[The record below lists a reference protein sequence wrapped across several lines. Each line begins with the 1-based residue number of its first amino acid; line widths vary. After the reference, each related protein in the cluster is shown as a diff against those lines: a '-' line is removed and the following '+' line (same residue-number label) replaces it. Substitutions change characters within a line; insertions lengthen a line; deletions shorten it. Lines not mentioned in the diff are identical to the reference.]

1 MESMGTKAMVKTVSD
16 EDFLIERPFGDISHE
31 ILKEWYEAAA
41 LFIDAKNLFS
51 DEKSFV
57 GAVNNC
63 FKSLASHPT
72 NFDHHISGARHGV
85 YATARRANSKKER
98 IQKTRAFLL
107 LEQMFQGFTYSQH
120 PLLEKPDITTERIRI
135 PSPLLFLRRLLT
147 SEDYL
152 ASEFYAHAVVRAE
165 IFAATVRSFPPTKD
179 KNLYEYVGEQIDYR
193 SVSAALNTMISYSNK
208 RESTYISKPIEFII
222 GHYLAS
228 LGLARISLSRNPQ
241 EHGPKRAEYRIFSV
255 SEFFK
260 HKCLDIL
267 PKKTKDK
274 RDDFGYEIKLTVSSS
289 DLPSIPQI
297 LNDLEGIP
305 FPVPGAKTVFAGGVR
320 MTENGGAVVRISGK
334 SGSGKT
340 SLALA
345 TCVGLAPLGTETFY
359 LSCEEEKDD
368 LLDRI
373 STVTPSF
380 INTNRAF
387 SSKGLEGI
395 SHTNSDS
402 GNLSEV
408 GWFHTYHLNSNDARS
423 NFEDALSFVDQIM
436 EQYKEE
442 KGGHPRYR
450 APGTVPYVV
459 VLDGIHELVD
469 RDALELIMKEPA
481 NDSDEF
487 ADGPIAELH
496 RLIEKYRKLNVLVI
510 LVSADFDTPVFSS
523 LDYLVD
529 VVVDLDNNHTLDT
542 PHKPLRTASLT
553 KTRRQFSNTGTHK
566 FHISKRDGVRFYP
579 NLEATIEQFKSRNW
593 QQPDDE
599 FFFDFLTNKEP
610 RLQIFNKS
618 QTVIAGKG
626 SGGKA
631 GFALRLLTSPLVP
644 KNEGSR
650 SLEDLT
656 IDTNETM
663 RRRCLVIS
671 FLYPESYYSGLVD
684 KIRRSKF
691 SDNATDYPSP
701 DFDFSALTFYP
712 GYVTP
717 EVLLTKVADK
727 LRAAEL
733 QGYPFDSIL
742 LDGLHNVFLQFPL
755 LETSTLIWP
764 MLSEMFRRL
773 GLNVV
778 TTHSH
783 FDVLGMSDTPI
794 LAADVMSVAHRSTP
808 LLQALINAADYYLD
822 VSSAYNNE
830 KVKDRSDRD
839 NLYQV
844 RVATAFG
851 QAVPRSALA
860 FWDREAMQVKD
871 LASLL

>member
-1 MESMGTKAMVKTVSD
+1 MTAEASSRTVTD
-16 EDFLIERPFGDISHE
+16 LDFLIERPFGDVSHD
-31 ILKEWYEAAA
+31 LLDEWYDAAA
-41 LFIDAKNLFS
+41 LFVDAKKLFS
-51 DEKSFV
+51 DEQSFV
-57 GAVNNC
+57 AAVNDC

-72 NFDHHISGARHGV
+72 RFDDHISGARQGV
-85 YATARRANSKKER
+85 YATARRAKSSKAKSE
-98 IQKTRAFLL
+98 KTRAFLL
-107 LEQMFQGFTYSQH
+107 LEQMFQGFSYSKH
-120 PLLEKPDITTERIRI
+120 PLFEEPDITTERIRI

-152 ASEFYAHAVVRAE
+152 ASEAYAHAVVRAE
-165 IFAATVRSFPPTKD
+165 IFAAAVRSFPPSTNQ
-179 KNLYEYVGEQIDYR
+179 NLYEYIGKQIDYR
-193 SVSAALNTMISYSNK
+193 SVSATLNTMISYSNR
-208 RESTYISKPIEFII
+208 RESTYIGKPIEFIV

-228 LGLARISLSRNPQ
+228 LGLARISLSNKPQ

-255 SEFFK
+255 NQFLK
-260 HKCLDIL
+260 HRCLDIF
-267 PKKTKDK
+267 PKKTADK
-274 RDDFGYEIKLTVSSS
+274 RDDYGYEIKLTVSPG

-305 FPVPGAKTVFAGGVR
+305 FPVPGARTVFAGGIR
-320 MTENGGAVVRISGK
+320 MTEHRGAVVRISGK

-345 TCVGLAPLGTETFY
+345 ACVGLAPLGTETFY

-380 INTNRAF
+380 VNTNRAF
-387 SSKGLEGI
+387 SRKKVEGVSSAGGDVGI
-395 SHTNSDS
+395 GDDN
-402 GNLSEV
+402 

-436 EQYKEE
+436 ERYDEE
-442 KGGHPRYR
+442 PGDPPRYR

-459 VLDGIHELVD
+459 VLDGVHELVD
-469 RDALELIMKEPA
+469 RDAFDLIMTEP
-481 NDSDEF
+481 NSGSEDRIG
-487 ADGPIAELH
+487 GPISELH

-529 VVVDLDNNHTLDT
+529 VVVDLDNDHSLDA

-593 QQPDDE
+593 QQPDDA
-599 FFFDFLTNKEP
+599 FSFDFLMGKEP
-610 RLQIFNKS
+610 RLRIYNKS

-631 GFALRLLTSPLVP
+631 GFALRLLTSPLTP
-644 KNEGSR
+644 KKER
-650 SLEDLT
+650 SPSLDNST
-656 IDTNETM
+656 FDSIGIV
-663 RRRCLVIS
+663 RRRCLIIS

-684 KIRRSKF
+684 RIKRSKF
-691 SDNATDYPSP
+691 SDNATDYPYP

-717 EVLLTKVADK
+717 EVLLTKVADE

-755 LETSTLIWP
+755 LEKSTLIWP

-773 GLNVV
+773 GVNVV

-783 FDVLGMSDTPI
+783 FDVLGMEDAP
-794 LAADVMSVAHRSTP
+794 LLVADVMSVAHRSTP
-808 LLQALINAADYYLD
+808 LLQVLINSADYYLD
-822 VSSAYNNE
+822 VSSAHDLEQIKN
-830 KVKDRSDRD
+830 RSDRD
-839 NLYQV
+839 SLYQV

-851 QAVPRSALA
+851 QAVPRSAIA
-860 FWDREAMQVKD
+860 FWDREAMQIKD
-871 LASLL
+871 LGSLP